1 MSNEIKSVAAVSTPK
16 VVAPVHVPTT
26 ANAAPAAQEP
36 AKPAPAVDVVH
47 AKETHASNVVVQDAQ
62 KYLQDVQA
70 VVDQLNKLAANSGRG
85 LSFKADEKSGMN
97 VITVTNTSTGEV
109 VRTIPTAVAMKVA
122 SGIDDFKGMLARF
135 KGLLHDEA
143 A

>member
-1 MSNEIKSVAAVSTPK
+1 MSTDIKSVGAVSAPK
-16 VVAPVHVPTT
+16 LVVPQAAASVHSPAT
-26 ANAAPAAQEP
+26 ADMQ
-36 AKPAPAVDVVH
+36 KTAPAVDAAHV
-47 AKETHASNVVVQDAQ
+47 KETHAANVVVQDAQ
-62 KYLQDVQA
+62 KYLQNVEA
-70 VVDQLNKLAANSGRG
+70 VVEQLNKLAVNSGRG

-97 VITVTNTSTGEV
+97 VITVTNTNTGEV
-109 VRTIPTAVAMKVA
+109 VRTIPTAVAIKVA